1 VTVDIEEYTQI
12 AIRQAAITLQWQA
25 TDASGIGNG
34 YPISQR
40 GDEYT
45 DDVAKV
51 PYLIEAVT
59 SFVADNWETLQ
70 GPESY
75 PEGAEQAGHDL
86 ILTANRHGAGFWDRG
101 LGATGKTLTDAAH
114 FYSFDAEFELWGD
127 RADGDEHC
135 ADEVAW
141 LMVENTVI
149 VDDLGYS
156 A

>member
-34 YPISQR
+34 YPITDR

-45 DDVAKV
+45 DDVAEV
-51 PYLIEAVT
+51 PYLVEAVT
-59 SFVADNWETLQ
+59 SFVADNRIVLHLLEAKGYDAALC
-70 GPESY
+70 
-75 PEGAEQAGHDL
+75 GHDL

-127 RADGDEHC
+127 RADDDSHC
-135 ADEVAW
+135 SDEVAW